1 MKTLFIGVSGV
12 AASGKD
18 LFFNLL
24 KRELDE
30 RGIPAYKYSLA
41 DSLKEEVNG
50 YLKEHYQIDIFNCT
64 RREKDSVR
72 PFLVFHG
79 SMKRVE
85 SEGRH
90 WIEILDKKITEEN
103 LTGVVCV
110 TDIRYDEFE
119 GDEVDWVKGELG
131 GVLVHI
137 KREGIKPA
145 NKEETKQDPSLINK
159 SNYKIEWPTLQGC
172 QKDIESQLIEQYITK
187 FADWLLNDHGLILS
201 EQSKR
206 ERLRK

>member
-1 MKTLFIGVSGV
+1 METLFVGISGV

-24 KRELDE
+24 KSELDK
-30 RGIPAYKYSLA
+30 RGIPAHRYSLA
-41 DSLKEEVNG
+41 DSLKEEASD
-50 YLKEHYQIDIFNCT
+50 YLKEHHQVDIFNCT

-79 SMKRVE
+79 SMKRAA

-90 WIEILDKKITEEN
+90 WIEILNSKMKEEN
-103 LTGVVCV
+103 LAGVICV

-119 GDEVDWVKGELG
+119 KDEVDWIKGELG
-131 GVLVHI
+131 GALVHI
-137 KREGIKPA
+137 KRDGVGPA
-145 NKEETKQDPSLINK
+145 NKEEERQDPSLINK

-172 QKDIESQLIEQYITK
+172 QKDIESQLTKEYIIK
-187 FADWLLNDHGLILS
+187 FCDWLLN
-201 EQSKR
+201 ENPR
-206 ERLRK
+206 RLPS

>member
-1 MKTLFIGVSGV
+1 MKTLFIGISGV

-24 KRELDE
+24 KNELDK
-30 RGIPAYKYSLA
+30 RGIAAHKYSLA
-41 DSLKEEVNG
+41 DSLKGEVNE
-50 YLKEHYQIDIFNCT
+50 YLKEHHRVDIFNCT

-79 SMKRVE
+79 SMKRAA

-90 WIEILDKKITEEN
+90 WIEILDKKITKEK

-119 GDEVDWVKGELG
+119 GDEVDWIKEELG

-137 KREGIKPA
+137 KREAVEPA
-145 NKEETKQDPSLINK
+145 NEEEERQDPSLINK

-172 QKDIESQLIEQYITK
+172 QKDIESQLTKEYIIK
-187 FADWLLNDHGLILS
+187 FSDWLLN
-201 EQSKR
+201 ENTR
-206 ERLRK
+206 RLPS